1 MSDTDRSLV
10 GPGLLLVLLTAV
22 ISGVSTFVNGYA
34 VAGTSSAVFVTF
46 RNVLVAFLVLPLGW
60 VALKGASARPSARQ
74 WGILLVIGLVGGAIP
89 FLLFFQGLA
98 LATAAGGATTA
109 SFLYRTLFVLATVLG
124 VVVLRERF
132 HWKAVVG
139 GALLLGGNFL
149 LMALTTP
156 VWTDGS
162 ACVLAATVL
171 WAAEYMLSK
180 QLLRSLPS
188 GLVAAGRM
196 GFGAAFL
203 LAYLGLTSQLGG
215 VALLSGAQWTWVAI
229 SAVLL
234 SAFVGTWYA
243 GLKRV
248 DLGVATSVLLL
259 GYPVTWLL
267 AVSFQSVPL
276 LAGELWGALLVV
288 LGAFVVVG
296 WRSLR
301 ELGRWTS
308 SRLARSER
316 TTT

>member
-288 LGAFVVVG
+288 LGAFLVVG

>member
-1 MSDTDRSLV
+1 VGASSPSLV
-10 GPGLLLVLLTAV
+10 GPGLLLVLLTAL
-22 ISGVSTFVNGYA
+22 ISGASTFANGYA

-46 RNVLVAFLVLPLGW
+46 RNLLVAFLVLPLGLL
-60 VALKGASARPSARQ
+60 AFRGASERPSARQ

-89 FLLFFQGLA
+89 FLLFFQGIA

-124 VVVLRERF
+124 IVVLRERF

-162 ACVLAATVL
+162 AYVLAATLL
-171 WAAEYMLSK
+171 WAGEYTLSK
-180 QLLRSLPS
+180 NLLRSLPS

-203 LAYLGLTSQLGG
+203 LAYLGLTSQLGA
-215 VALLSGAQWTWVAI
+215 VVLFSGAQWTWVAL

-234 SAFVGTWYA
+234 SAFVGAWYA

-248 DLGVATSVLLL
+248 DLGVATSVLVL

-267 AVSFQSVPL
+267 AVAFQGAPL
-276 LAGELWGALLVV
+276 VTGELWGALLVV
-288 LGAFVVVG
+288 LGAFFVVG

-301 ELGRWTS
+301 ELARWTL
-308 SRLARSER
+308 SRFPRSGR